1 MSSGTREGHGRVSGC
16 ANRVCL
22 SFAGEYSGERPFS
35 GRLFGVGWSGA
46 IDYFPLCPGG
56 EVGDRHLADV
66 ALAVTP
72 HSHPLALH
80 LAVADR
86 RACTR
91 SAGRSRPWS
100 RGYSSTTA
108 VASTC
113 AASWR
118 ISSSASGLFGRDDLE
133 RSAVLEARGQVAHLA
148 VLPDRQRHPGQAL
161 PDGAGDIGA
170 CCAVLELERTAVG
183 DRGAGRSRPVC

>member
-46 IDYFPLCPGG
+46 IDYFPLCPSG

-66 ALAVTP
+66 TLAVTP

-80 LAVADR
+80 LAVAADEHVRDR
-86 RACTR
+86 RAD
-91 SAGRSRPWS
+91 
-100 RGYSSTTA
+100 
-108 VASTC
+108 
-113 AASWR
+113 
-118 ISSSASGLFGRDDLE
+118 RDL
-133 RSAVLEARGQVAHLA
+133 G
-148 VLPDRQRHPGQAL
+148 
-161 PDGAGDIGA
+161 
-170 CCAVLELERTAVG
+170 
-183 DRGAGRSRPVC
+183 